1 MASLPNE
8 VLRLLSAHTQGIA
21 PSPTRH
27 LSADPD
33 SALTH
38 DNPSMVEGSRHIDR
52 KLMGVE
58 FLDDEKKKHTVFRP
72 SAAYDN
78 APHSNFIRRMTDP
91 TRLVKGMSG
100 EGLLLDAT
108 KYRQHLLGQ
117 ARSSNFGIVS
127 HDPAWATEYE
137 LSRVASLPVI
147 RSATEFE
154 KLLQGKIDT
163 LSSFLESGTMSNL
176 AQLERCLKNME
187 HVFVAVFDRQWAGCN
202 SVVLAFLQTPAM
214 RLVPTGF
221 PVTYLE
227 MAISTFNRLVGDK
240 YVPHL
245 SAPTHPANLASVTN
259 VILLWKALIDPM
271 VVTCSDPIQ
280 LNVYYRL
287 YGFNA
292 GLGRVPSRADRNLL
306 STWDTV
312 ADSGPRGI
320 LKQSTR
326 SSASD
331 TSSVASATT
340 TPNRKRKSK
349 TQPRQQARSVDF
361 QQPSSSSTS
370 TDPPSSSPSSQAPR
384 FASRQGQGR
393 LQAAHLG
400 SSECENAGQ
409 G

>member
-21 PSPTRH
+21 PSPTLH

-127 HDPAWATEYE
+127 HDPAWASEYE

-154 KLLQGKIDT
+154 KLL
-163 LSSFLESGTMSNL
+163 
-176 AQLERCLKNME
+176 
-187 HVFVAVFDRQWAGCN
+187 
-202 SVVLAFLQTPAM
+202 
-214 RLVPTGF
+214 
-221 PVTYLE
+221 
-227 MAISTFNRLVGDK
+227 
-240 YVPHL
+240 
-245 SAPTHPANLASVTN
+245 
-259 VILLWKALIDPM
+259 
-271 VVTCSDPIQ
+271 
-280 LNVYYRL
+280 
-287 YGFNA
+287 
-292 GLGRVPSRADRNLL
+292 
-306 STWDTV
+306 
-312 ADSGPRGI
+312 
-320 LKQSTR
+320 
-326 SSASD
+326 
-331 TSSVASATT
+331 
-340 TPNRKRKSK
+340 
-349 TQPRQQARSVDF
+349 
-361 QQPSSSSTS
+361 
-370 TDPPSSSPSSQAPR
+370 
-384 FASRQGQGR
+384 
-393 LQAAHLG
+393 
-400 SSECENAGQ
+400 
-409 G
+409 